1 MMRSL
6 TLALA
11 LIAATAAAALP
22 PPNNLVTLQPTDI
35 RDWSCSFGD
44 TVTTLV
50 SSTVTVLAGTDAGAS
65 SLINTPNVS
74 GTSATFRITGTSRP
88 SGTVYQVTIVAADS
102 GGQRF
107 TCDGVVV
114 IETRRPVF

>member
-1 MMRSL
+1 MTRL
-6 TLALA
+6 LLLLCLLASPA
-11 LIAATAAAALP
+11 WALP
-22 PPNNLVTLQPTDI
+22 PANNEVTLQPTDK
-35 RDWSCSFGD
+35 RDWSCSFGA

-50 SSTVTVLAGTDAGAS
+50 SSSVTVLAGTDAGAS
-65 SLINTPNVS
+65 ALISTPSVS

-107 TCDGVVV
+107 TCDGKVTIQARRVV
-114 IETRRPVF
+114 F

>member
-1 MMRSL
+1 MRRWMI
-6 TLALA
+6 LAL
-11 LIAATAAAALP
+11 LCAAPSWALP
-22 PPNNLVTLQPTDI
+22 PANNEVTLQPTDI
-35 RDWSCSFGD
+35 RDWSCSFGS

-50 SSTVTVLAGTDAGAS
+50 TSSVTVLAGTDAGAS
-65 SLINTPNVS
+65 ALISTPSVS

-107 TCDGVVV
+107 TCDGKVT
-114 IETRRPVF
+114 IQTRRVVF